1 MLSRSSALLL
11 VSVALLAV
19 AVSARPL
26 HLARHAAA
34 PTDAHSPN
42 AYSYELV
49 TYELADT
56 SCTQGPT
63 GGTSV
68 TANECTL
75 PPNSIANWFHGFKI
89 KNVDR
94 NSGNYSLAL
103 YFESPLCDGQAPN
116 RDAPCAFRLGKPS
129 AFRGT
134 RRLTPD
140 LPSRQHPL

>member
-19 AVSARPL
+19 LAVSARPL

-34 PTDAHSPN
+34 ASADAHQPS

-75 PPNSIANWFHGFKI
+75 PPNSIANWFHAFKV

-103 YFESPLCDGQAPN
+103 YFESPLCDG
-116 RDAPCAFRLGKPS
+116 
-129 AFRGT
+129 
-134 RRLTPD
+134 
-140 LPSRQHPL
+140 